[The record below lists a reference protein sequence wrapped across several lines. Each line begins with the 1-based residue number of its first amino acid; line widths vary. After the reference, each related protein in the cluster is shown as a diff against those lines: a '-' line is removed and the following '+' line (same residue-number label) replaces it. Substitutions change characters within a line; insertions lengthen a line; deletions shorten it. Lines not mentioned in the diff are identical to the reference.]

1 MSKVEISGCSGDTC
15 TIHKGK
21 PLHFVAEF
29 TANQDS
35 KKAEIKISGM
45 VNGLEIPI
53 PGVETNGCNHV
64 KCPLVKGQKYTLI
77 YDLTVPTILPSIK
90 TVVTAKLIGDHG
102 VLACGSVSGEVK
114 E

>member
-1 MSKVEISGCSGDTC
+1 MDITECKGDSC
-15 TIHKGK
+15 VIHKGK
-21 PLHFVAEF
+21 DLKLDADF
-29 TANQDS
+29 TANQDTT
-35 KKAEIKISGM
+35 KIHVSLIASA
-45 VNGLEIPI
+45 NGLQIPV
-53 PGVETNGCNHV
+53 PGIDSDGCKYV